1 MSVWRP
7 STTAI
12 LVGGVVLIVIA
23 VAVAFAVT
31 HFQPRTEIRL
41 GTGVF
46 QAKLAT
52 DEGSRTL
59 GLSGVESLKPNEGLL
74 MVFDS
79 DDKWQIWMKDMKI
92 PLDII
97 WLDSSKKVVYTVRNA
112 GPELSTDKIFIPTA
126 EARYVLELP
135 AGSVQQYG
143 IKAGAEATFSIPG
156 ASS

>member
-1 MSVWRP
+1 MSIWRP

-12 LVGGVVLIVIA
+12 LIAGVVLIVIA

-31 HFQPRTEIRL
+31 HFQPRTEVHL

-46 QAKLAT
+46 QVKLAT

-79 DDKWQIWMKDMKI
+79 DDKWQIWMKDMKVS
-92 PLDII
+92 LDII
-97 WLDSSKKVVYTVRNA
+97 WLDSGKKVVYTVRNA
-112 GPELSTDKIFIPTA
+112 GPELSTDKIFTPS
-126 EARYVLELP
+126 ERARYVLELP
-135 AGSVQQYG
+135 AGSAQQYG
-143 IKAGAEATFSIPG
+143 IKAGAEATFALPG
-156 ASS
+156 GNS

>member
-1 MSVWRP
+1 MSIWRP

-12 LVGGVVLIVIA
+12 LIGGVVVIILA
-23 VAVAFAVT
+23 AAIAFAVT
-31 HFQPRTEIRL
+31 HFQPRTSVRL
-41 GTGVF
+41 GTGEFSVR
-46 QAKLAT
+46 LAT
-52 DEGSRTL
+52 DESSRTL

-92 PLDII
+92 ALDII

-112 GPELSTDKIFIPTA
+112 GPELSTDKIFTPS
-126 EARYVLELP
+126 EKARYVLELP
-135 AGSVQQYG
+135 AGAVQQYG
-143 IKAGAEATFSIPG
+143 IKAGAVAEFTVPG